1 MEIKLSNIQIDI
13 NDDIT
18 SNKKHIKKKSIVI
31 AISVL
36 LIALVIIFVI
46 IDKKL
51 E

>member
-31 AISVL
+31 LFSHETEAEKH
-36 LIALVIIFVI
+36 ADFIFQ
-46 IDKKL
+46 L
-51 E
+51 